1 MPADARPA
9 DLVIVGDSHTA
20 ALQEAAL
27 AQGIASKML
36 YISGNFW
43 HEGRMRFNAELG
55 LSAAYRPGLHR
66 RIRALAAELGGPV
79 FPRDVPVIA
88 SFGYHLGRIVPLFA
102 RAGHTPDLADFEAV
116 PDRLFASS
124 ALVDA
129 FLHHHRGA
137 LWRILRLAAQGCPL
151 VVVAPPIVQ
160 PDPVAMHLAG
170 LITDRL
176 TALGLKVFDPRREPD
191 WAGKPLPDDWRTADG
206 VHGNAAYG
214 AEVLRRLT
222 DRGLLRFPA

>member
-20 ALQEAAL
+20 ALQEAAIARGL
-27 AQGIASKML
+27 ASKML

-43 HEGRMRFNAELG
+43 HEGKIRYNAELG

-79 FPRDVPVIA
+79 FPKDVPVIA

-102 RAGHTPDLADFEAV
+102 RSGHTPDSRDFDAS

-129 FLHHHRGA
+129 YLHHHRGA
-137 LWRILRLAAQGCPL
+137 LWRVLRLAAQGSNI

-160 PDPVAMHLAG
+160 TDPVAMHLAG

-176 TALGLKVFDPRREPD
+176 TSLGLRVFDPRREAD
-191 WAGKPLPDDWRTADG
+191 WAGKPLPEEWRTADG

-214 AEVLRRLT
+214 AEVLRRLE
-222 DRGLLRFPA
+222 DRGLVGLPA